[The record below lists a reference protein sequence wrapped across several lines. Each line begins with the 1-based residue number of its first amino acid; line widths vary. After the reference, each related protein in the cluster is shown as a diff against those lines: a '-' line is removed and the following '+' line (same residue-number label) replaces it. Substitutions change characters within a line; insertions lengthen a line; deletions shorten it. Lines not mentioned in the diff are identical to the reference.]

1 MWTLCRLRRF
11 TVVVLTA
18 VSRSPIPITIWDDV
32 YLSPLILL
40 RAEQKDKSVYFC
52 IVRPRGYGQL
62 SVECV
67 DQVDPRG
74 PCPCEQIA
82 ELSSRSGMHSLY
94 TSKNEDVSQLK
105 DQAATEEPCE
115 SGKVDNVFEE
125 ELLELMEIP
134 LLTARSRCS
143 TAPARAFTA
152 LCMS

>member
-1 MWTLCRLRRF
+1 MWSCGRYVGCCSRR
-11 TVVVLTA
+11 LTA
-18 VSRSPIPITIWDDV
+18 VSESDTDYDLGRRVSTFPVI
-32 YLSPLILL
+32 

-67 DQVDPRG
+67 DPRG
-74 PCPCEQIA
+74 PCLREQIA

-134 LLTARSRCS
+134 LLTTRSRCS

>member
-1 MWTLCRLRRF
+1 MWSCGRYVGCCSRR
-11 TVVVLTA
+11 LTA
-18 VSRSPIPITIWDDV
+18 VSESDTDYDLGRRVSTFPVI
-32 YLSPLILL
+32 

-67 DQVDPRG
+67 DPRG
-74 PCPCEQIA
+74 PCLREQIA

-105 DQAATEEPCE
+105 DQAATDEEPCE

-134 LLTARSRCS
+134 LLTTRSRCS

>member
-1 MWTLCRLRRF
+1 MDVVSVVAVRNRGKRESDTDYDLGRR
-11 TVVVLTA
+11 
-18 VSRSPIPITIWDDV
+18 VSFPV
-32 YLSPLILL
+32 L

-67 DQVDPRG
+67 DPRG
-74 PCPCEQIA
+74 PCLREQIA

-134 LLTARSRCS
+134 LLTTRSRCS